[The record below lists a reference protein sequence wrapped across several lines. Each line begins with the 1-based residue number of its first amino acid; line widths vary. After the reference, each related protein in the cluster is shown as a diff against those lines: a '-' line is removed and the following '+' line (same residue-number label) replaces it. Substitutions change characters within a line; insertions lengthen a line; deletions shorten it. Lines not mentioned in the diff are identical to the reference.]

1 MSSMTSAQTVRQDH
15 RDQDGRYSAYERSE
29 SETNLIMTQD
39 DITQRGSFY
48 FPPRFT
54 TAEDTIDFYSRVP
67 IDDEVIARAVI
78 ASHQHHDAAVVELE
92 DRKQESITI
101 RLKEHMDEWD
111 RQPEN
116 KRKRKSPERAEVE
129 QAERDRLDELPYS
142 DFGLGEPPASFG
154 TQDGSEIVR
163 AIKTCQYRPSP
174 ARFPE
179 ESQKTEDHV
188 VTLDDE
194 DLTVRQIMDK
204 YATDAVK
211 EQLVYQPKQVEDQ
224 TGTLLQSIEHLRDE
238 LAAVRQEN
246 QRLMENDQTLA
257 RGLDRAMQG
266 IDEGFKVQE
275 AALGLRDRR
284 GNAIGPGRRM
294 VRKATGREQF

>member
-1 MSSMTSAQTVRQDH
+1 MSSMTPSQASRQDH
-15 RDQDGRYSAYERSE
+15 RYQEGRYSAYERSE

-54 TAEDTIDFYSRVP
+54 TAEDTIHFYSRVP

-78 ASHQHHDAAVVELE
+78 ASNQHRRAIIEQLE
-92 DRKQESITI
+92 EHKQESITI

-116 KRKRKSPERAEVE
+116 RRKRKSPERAEVE

-142 DFGLGEPPASFG
+142 DFGLGDPPASFG
-154 TQDGSEIVR
+154 THDGSEIVR
-163 AIKTCQYRPSP
+163 AIKMSQYRPSP

-179 ESQKTEDHV
+179 ESQKV
-188 VTLDDE
+188 KKSIIQLADE
-194 DLTVRQIMDK
+194 DLSVDEIMDK

-211 EQLVYQPKQVEDQ
+211 EQL
-224 TGTLLQSIEHLRDE
+224 
-238 LAAVRQEN
+238 
-246 QRLMENDQTLA
+246 
-257 RGLDRAMQG
+257 
-266 IDEGFKVQE
+266 
-275 AALGLRDRR
+275 
-284 GNAIGPGRRM
+284 
-294 VRKATGREQF
+294 

>member
-78 ASHQHHDAAVVELE
+78 ASHQHRDAAVAELE
-92 DRKQESITI
+92 DRKQESIAI

-111 RQPEN
+111 RQSEN
-116 KRKRKSPERAEVE
+116 KRKRKSPERAEAE
-129 QAERDRLDELPYS
+129 QTEHDRLDELPYS
-142 DFGLGEPPASFG
+142 DFGLGEPPAAIDAY
-154 TQDGSEIVR
+154 DGSEVIR
-163 AIKTCQYRPSP
+163 AIKMCQYRPSP

-246 QRLMENDQTLA
+246 QRLMENDQTLHSNLTQIQ
-257 RGLDRAMQG
+257 R
-266 IDEGFKVQE
+266 EHHE
-275 AALGLRDRR
+275 AAKINEIALGLRDSR
-284 GNAIGPGRRM
+284 GKWIGPTRRAT
-294 VRKATGREQF
+294 RKLTGRD

>member
-1 MSSMTSAQTVRQDH
+1 MSSITSAQAARQDH
-15 RDQDGRYSAYERSE
+15 RDHEGRYSAYERSE

-54 TAEDTIDFYSRVP
+54 SAEDTIDFYNRID
-67 IDDEVIARAVI
+67 IDDEVMARVII
-78 ASHQHHDAAVVELE
+78 ASNQHRRAIIEQLE
-92 DRKQESITI
+92 ERKQESIAI
-101 RLKEHMDEWD
+101 RVKEHMDEWD

-116 KRKRKSPERAEVE
+116 RRKKRSPERAEVE

-142 DFGLGEPPASFG
+142 DFGSDDPPAAFG
-154 TQDGSEIVR
+154 TQDGSEIIR
-163 AIKTCQYRPSP
+163 AIKMCQYRPSP

-179 ESQKTEDHV
+179 ESQKVEDHI

-224 TGTLLQSIEHLRDE
+224 TGDLLEQIGAL
-238 LAAVRQEN
+238 RQEVAALR
-246 QRLMENDQTLA
+246 QLSSDSLENDRVIA
-257 RGLDRAMQG
+257 RG
-266 IDEGFKVQE
+266 IDDIEREMDSRFSVQE
-275 AALGLRDRR
+275 SVAGLRDSR
-284 GNAIGPGRRM
+284 GNINTAGRRIM
-294 VRKATGREQF
+294 NKLTWRE